1 MMTLQKILEKKK
13 EKKSYMLEF
22 IKSLR
27 LKCWETPLDILP
39 GRPKQ
44 CKINLKTY

>member
-1 MMTLQKILEKKK
+1 MNKILNDDIIEDHGKEKKK
-13 EKKSYMLEF
+13 KKSYILVF

-39 GRPKQ
+39 GRPK
-44 CKINLKTY
+44 

>member
-1 MMTLQKILEKKK
+1 MNKILNDDIIEDLGEKR
-13 EKKSYMLEF
+13 KKSCILVF

-39 GRPKQ
+39 GRPK
-44 CKINLKTY
+44 